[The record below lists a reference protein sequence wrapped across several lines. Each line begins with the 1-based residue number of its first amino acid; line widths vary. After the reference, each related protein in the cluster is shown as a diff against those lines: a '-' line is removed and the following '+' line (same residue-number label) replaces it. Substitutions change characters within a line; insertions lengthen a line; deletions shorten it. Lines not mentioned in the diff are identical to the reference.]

1 MTSVAT
7 TTEVSREVEV
17 VQRRRQWPRW
27 VQPIARIPAV
37 PVTAIIGVVLVAAG
51 LWLPWLGMPL
61 ETEKRAT
68 GLRLVFAAAPTRSWA
83 TYGAAVA
90 VCLTVAVAA
99 LVRTRGRGNA
109 LLALAGAG
117 ALLLPLL
124 FVVQAVLS
132 DYTLLQHLRTQQTE
146 LASVT
151 SQFGYSE
158 PRSSVTSVFLLPLS
172 GPWRAVATQLRPGWF
187 LCIAGGVFLLVA
199 GAAPARVQLRRRG
212 VQVALGVAGLGLAAL
227 VGRGVAANVVADSAL
242 DPLRAGDYNTA
253 LSRLDLAQS
262 LNPDLRLSPDV
273 ELARG
278 QALASSGNRTSVPAL
293 LYISHVRTGSG
304 DQPGAILALQDAV
317 QRDPTDVVV
326 RAELVRLSRTA
337 AMRNNDPAP
346 LQSVL
351 ATPFGPDL
359 VAEHYALGRI
369 LYAKGAYQQAIVEL
383 ERAAQQSAPEPNITS
398 SALTYIALCEMR
410 LGQGDQ
416 ARHDIIRAVQL
427 DTEYINSLARSL
439 ATGLYTIGPD

>member
-124 FVVQAVLS
+124 
-132 DYTLLQHLRTQQTE
+132 
-146 LASVT
+146 
-151 SQFGYSE
+151 
-158 PRSSVTSVFLLPLS
+158 
-172 GPWRAVATQLRPGWF
+172 
-187 LCIAGGVFLLVA
+187 
-199 GAAPARVQLRRRG
+199 
-212 VQVALGVAGLGLAAL
+212 
-227 VGRGVAANVVADSAL
+227 
-242 DPLRAGDYNTA
+242 
-253 LSRLDLAQS
+253 
-262 LNPDLRLSPDV
+262 
-273 ELARG
+273 
-278 QALASSGNRTSVPAL
+278 
-293 LYISHVRTGSG
+293 
-304 DQPGAILALQDAV
+304 
-317 QRDPTDVVV
+317 
-326 RAELVRLSRTA
+326 
-337 AMRNNDPAP
+337 
-346 LQSVL
+346 
-351 ATPFGPDL
+351 
-359 VAEHYALGRI
+359 
-369 LYAKGAYQQAIVEL
+369 
-383 ERAAQQSAPEPNITS
+383 
-398 SALTYIALCEMR
+398 
-410 LGQGDQ
+410 
-416 ARHDIIRAVQL
+416 
-427 DTEYINSLARSL
+427 
-439 ATGLYTIGPD
+439 